1 MAFPH
6 ARDAILVRSRRC
18 KIASE
23 APARARGPW
32 VQTELLPVDEVT
44 PEFERIIPRGTSMDL
59 VAADNSFAEGPM
71 WNARDRYLL

>member
-1 MAFPH
+1 
-6 ARDAILVRSRRC
+6 
-18 KIASE
+18 
-23 APARARGPW
+23 